1 MVNIRSKKNN
11 SKSLLVD
18 YLATRKVTK
27 ELMDHLS
34 VHSERELLDKLDC
47 DFYYLSCRDI
57 SQNETV
63 LPYYKGPKLHFTDT
77 VRKCPLGITW
87 KRMVY
92 DDKFG
97 CDECITGPLSD
108 ESVTVRDIMD
118 HEFPKPE
125 WFDFSPLIQECESF
139 SDKIVVGGLW
149 SAIHGDSFRM
159 MGFENYLLNIACNK
173 PLVKAL
179 IDRMTDFFLT
189 MNKHYFET
197 LKGKT
202 DVYFMGND
210 FGTQNGLMISV
221 EDWKELFYDNY
232 KKLIDLAHSYGLIVM
247 VHSCGSVEPLIPF
260 FIELGVD
267 ILDPVQVTASD
278 MSSGHLGKKYSKNIY
293 FHGAVDTQ
301 NILPYGNTD
310 EVRKHARNLIEDFN
324 KSGTYIICP
333 SNNFMS
339 GTPPENIATVYDT
352 AKEVNETGGV

>member
-1 MVNIRSKKNN
+1 MVSVRSRKDIKK
-11 SKSLLVD
+11 SILVD
-18 YLATRKVTK
+18 YMATRQVTK
-27 ELMDHLS
+27 DLMIHLS
-34 VHSERELLDKLDC
+34 VQNERELLDKLDC

-63 LPYYKGPKLHFTDT
+63 LPFYKGPVLDFTESD
-77 VRKCPLGITW
+77 RKCPLGIQW

-108 ESVTVRDIMD
+108 ESLTIQDILNY
-118 HEFPKPE
+118 EFPKPE
-125 WFDFSPLIQECESF
+125 WFDFSPLIKECESF
-139 SDKIVVGGLW
+139 KDKIIVGGLW

-173 PLVKAL
+173 PLVKTL

-189 MNKHYFET
+189 MNKLYFET

-202 DVYFMGND
+202 DIYFMGND
-210 FGTQNGLMISV
+210 FGTQNGLMIS
-221 EDWKELFYDNY
+221 EADWKELFYDNY
-232 KKLIDLAHSYGLIVM
+232 KKLIDLAHSYGLLVM
-247 VHSCGSVEPLIPF
+247 VHSCGSIEPLIPH
-260 FIELGVD
+260 FIKLGVD

-278 MSSGHLGKKYSKNIY
+278 MNSELLGKKYSKSIY

-301 NILPYGNTD
+301 NVLPYGNPG
-310 EVRKHARNLIEDFN
+310 EVKEHVFDLIDNFN
-324 KSGTYIICP
+324 KYGTYIICP

-339 GTPPENIATVYDT
+339 GTPSQNITMVYDT
-352 AKEVNETGGV
+352 AKEYNAVNKI